1 MAFVLQDVIN
11 EIEETRSLE
20 PLKKFKKENLVK
32 VAAHYGITPAV
43 GATKSHILNLIKDH
57 CVENDIIDE
66 VEEKPIAETAEIV
79 RLKLDFERE
88 ERRLAREAEK
98 ALQDAQF
105 AEAQK
110 AREAAEAEAEKAR
123 ELRLAE
129 LKEAR
134 ELRELELKAEQEK
147 ALLAAEIEAKKE
159 AAAREHELKMAGLGK
174 HSPSDK
180 ASVFDPARNI
190 RLVPPFQ
197 EKEVD
202 KYFAHF
208 EKVADSLN
216 WPKESW
222 VLLLQSVLVGK
233 AQEIYGSLSVE
244 QSSNYEHVKE
254 AILKAYELVPEAYR
268 QKFRNYL
275 KYDSKTHVEF
285 AREKE
290 NLFNRWCHSKEIGQ
304 DFKKLK
310 QMVLLEEF
318 KDKVRPDIRSH
329 LDEQKVEELEKAA
342 IMADDYALTHKMS
355 SKSGN
360 PQQKRYHGSGN
371 RENVSRNMDD
381 RKRQGKSTEN
391 VGLVSKVEPL
401 KPISCGHC
409 GKPGHII
416 TNCWKL
422 GGKTPCEHCGRFN
435 HKSEDCR
442 IAKNKLQKEV
452 KPTGL
457 TSLKGLKVSPFN
469 ESENSKGVKVKPLID
484 RNSFVEKNKGIKVNP
499 LHNDKSCIEDEISPN
514 TESDYMENYKP
525 FISKGVV
532 SLVGDENSSQKVKIL
547 RDTGATQSLMLDSV
561 LPLTEK
567 SFTGANVLISG
578 VEMGVLEVPLHEVNI
593 KSSLINGNIVIGMR
607 PSLPVEGISLIL
619 GNDLAGEKVMV
630 DPRVVEKPRDD
641 EETERLAEKFPGIFP
656 ASVVTRSMKA
666 KEEAIKEQGKEE
678 IGLSGTFLEN
688 IDGKFEERNKEKADK
703 ALMRKESRNVKEN
716 IPEKQESESK
726 SVISRQNLIE
736 EQSNDKELLDL
747 FKIALTPVEAEKV
760 SVGYLIKD
768 DILMRKWSPTACD
781 NNEKGETVYQIVVPT
796 VYRREVLELAHDL
809 PMSGHLGVRKT
820 YNRVLQHFFWPGLK
834 RDVAKW
840 CRECHTCQLGG
851 KPNQNIPQAPLHPI
865 PVFDEPFSHI
875 IIDCVGPLPKTKS
888 QNEFLLTIMCSSTRF
903 PEAIPLRSIKTNA
916 ILKALIK
923 FFTIFG
929 LPKSIQSDQGTNFM
943 AHAFQQVMNQLG
955 IKQYKSSAYHPESQ
969 GALERFHQTLKTM
982 IRMYCTEN
990 SRDWD
995 EGVHL
1000 LLFAVRESVQE
1011 SLGFSPFELV
1021 FGHAV
1026 RGPLLLLKEKWLD
1039 EDPEKISVLK
1049 YVATFKDRLF
1059 RAGQMAKRNL
1069 QESQSKMKVW
1079 YDRKAKS
1086 RCFEPGDRVLVLFP
1100 VVGNPLQAKYSGP
1113 YKVVKKISDTNY
1125 LVKTPDRR
1133 KETQVCHINMLKA
1146 YHEKPKPE
1154 LVTLNNR
1161 LGLESLTHSKDC
1173 VGQVAEKEEDTES
1186 EVRLGND
1193 QQPIKLQNSQILND
1207 LDTKLSHLPSVQRK
1221 ELAEVI
1227 TQYREVFPDVPS
1239 KTNLIEHD
1247 VDVGDSAP
1255 IKQHPY
1261 RVSPMKKEL
1270 LDKEVQYMLK
1280 NDIIEESQS
1289 NWSSPCILVPKHDGG
1304 FRFCTDFRKVND
1316 KTKSDSFP
1324 IPRIADCIDQI
1335 GNAKFVSTFDM
1346 LKGYW
1351 QVPLTQ
1357 RAREIS
1363 AFVTPSGLYQYKVM
1377 PFGMK
1382 NAPATF
1388 QRMVNKLV
1396 RDIDGCEGY
1405 IDDVVIYS
1413 DNWSDHI
1420 HQIKRFFQI
1429 MREAK
1434 LTINLM
1440 KSEFGKATVKYLGH
1454 IVGQG
1459 QVRPLDAKIQTIAKF
1474 PIPTSRK
1481 ELARFLGMAGY
1492 YRNFCLNFSDIAAP
1506 LTNLLSKKVKF
1517 VWTDDCQMAFD
1528 KVKLLLQK
1536 SPVLKSP
1543 DYEKPFK
1550 LIIDSSDVGT
1560 GSVLVQEA
1568 SDGLDHPVSYFSKK
1582 FLKYQ
1587 KNYSVVE
1594 KETLGLVLALEHF
1607 DVYLGSTPFKIKVYT
1622 DHNPLTFLKTMK
1634 NKNQRLVR
1642 WSLALQEYNLEIQHI
1657 PGSENVVA
1665 DALSRCI
1672 G

>member
-20 PLKKFKKENLVK
+20 PLKKLKKENLVK
-32 VAAHYGITPAV
+32 VAAHYGITPAI
-43 GATKSHILNLIKDH
+43 GATKSHILDLIKDH
-57 CVENDIIDE
+57 CVENNIIDE
-66 VEEKPIAETAEIV
+66 VEEKPIVETAEIV

-88 ERRLAREAEK
+88 ERRLAREEAQRAREAAE
-98 ALQDAQF
+98 

-110 AREAAEAEAEKAR
+110 AREAAR

-134 ELRELELKAEQEK
+134 ELRELELKAEREKRDLELTAEQEK
-147 ALLAAEIEAKKE
+147 ALLEAEKE

-180 ASVFDPARNI
+180 ASAFDPARNI

-409 GKPGHII
+409 GKSGHII

-484 RNSFVEKNKGIKVNP
+484 RNNIVEKNKGIKVNP
-499 LHNDKSCIEDEISPN
+499 LHNVKSCIEDEISPN

-525 FISKGVV
+525 FISEGVV
-532 SLVGDENSSQKVKIL
+532 SLVGDENNSQKVKIL
-547 RDTGATQSLMLDSV
+547 RETGATQSLMLDSV
-561 LPLTEK
+561 LPLTEN

-666 KEEAIKEQGKEE
+666 KKEVIKEQGKEE

-688 IDGKFEERNKEKADK
+688 IDGKFEERNKEKADN
-703 ALMRKESRNVKEN
+703 ALMRNESRNVKEN
-716 IPEKQESESK
+716 IPEKQESESR

-736 EQSNDKELLDL
+736 NQSNDKELLDL

-760 SVGYLIKD
+760 SIGYLVKD
-768 DILMRKWSPTACD
+768 NILMRKWSPTACD

-796 VYRREVLELAHDL
+796 VHRREVLELAHDL
-809 PMSGHLGVRKT
+809 PVSGHLGVRKT

-840 CRECHTCQLGG
+840 CKECHTCQLGG

-865 PVFDEPFSHI
+865 PAFDEPFSHI

-888 QNEFLLTIMCSSTRF
+888 QNEYLLTIMCSSTRF
-903 PEAIPLRSIKTNA
+903 PEAIPLRSIKTNT

-923 FFTIFG
+923 FFTLFG

-982 IRMYCTEN
+982 IKMYCIEN
-990 SRDWD
+990 SKDWD

-1039 EDPEKISVLK
+1039 EDPEKISVL
-1049 YVATFKDRLF
+1049 
-1059 RAGQMAKRNL
+1059 
-1069 QESQSKMKVW
+1069 
-1079 YDRKAKS
+1079 
-1086 RCFEPGDRVLVLFP
+1086 
-1100 VVGNPLQAKYSGP
+1100 
-1113 YKVVKKISDTNY
+1113 
-1125 LVKTPDRR
+1125 
-1133 KETQVCHINMLKA
+1133 
-1146 YHEKPKPE
+1146 
-1154 LVTLNNR
+1154 
-1161 LGLESLTHSKDC
+1161 
-1173 VGQVAEKEEDTES
+1173 
-1186 EVRLGND
+1186 
-1193 QQPIKLQNSQILND
+1193 
-1207 LDTKLSHLPSVQRK
+1207 
-1221 ELAEVI
+1221 
-1227 TQYREVFPDVPS
+1227 
-1239 KTNLIEHD
+1239 
-1247 VDVGDSAP
+1247 
-1255 IKQHPY
+1255 
-1261 RVSPMKKEL
+1261 
-1270 LDKEVQYMLK
+1270 
-1280 NDIIEESQS
+1280 
-1289 NWSSPCILVPKHDGG
+1289 
-1304 FRFCTDFRKVND
+1304 
-1316 KTKSDSFP
+1316 
-1324 IPRIADCIDQI
+1324 
-1335 GNAKFVSTFDM
+1335 
-1346 LKGYW
+1346 
-1351 QVPLTQ
+1351 
-1357 RAREIS
+1357 
-1363 AFVTPSGLYQYKVM
+1363 
-1377 PFGMK
+1377 
-1382 NAPATF
+1382 
-1388 QRMVNKLV
+1388 
-1396 RDIDGCEGY
+1396 
-1405 IDDVVIYS
+1405 
-1413 DNWSDHI
+1413 
-1420 HQIKRFFQI
+1420 
-1429 MREAK
+1429 
-1434 LTINLM
+1434 
-1440 KSEFGKATVKYLGH
+1440 
-1454 IVGQG
+1454 
-1459 QVRPLDAKIQTIAKF
+1459 
-1474 PIPTSRK
+1474 
-1481 ELARFLGMAGY
+1481 
-1492 YRNFCLNFSDIAAP
+1492 
-1506 LTNLLSKKVKF
+1506 
-1517 VWTDDCQMAFD
+1517 
-1528 KVKLLLQK
+1528 
-1536 SPVLKSP
+1536 
-1543 DYEKPFK
+1543 
-1550 LIIDSSDVGT
+1550 
-1560 GSVLVQEA
+1560 
-1568 SDGLDHPVSYFSKK
+1568 
-1582 FLKYQ
+1582 
-1587 KNYSVVE
+1587 
-1594 KETLGLVLALEHF
+1594 
-1607 DVYLGSTPFKIKVYT
+1607 
-1622 DHNPLTFLKTMK
+1622 
-1634 NKNQRLVR
+1634 
-1642 WSLALQEYNLEIQHI
+1642 
-1657 PGSENVVA
+1657 
-1665 DALSRCI
+1665 
-1672 G
+1672 

>member
-20 PLKKFKKENLVK
+20 PLKKLKKENLIK
-32 VAAHYGITPAV
+32 VAAHYGITPAI

-98 ALQDAQF
+98 ALQDAQLAAQREQAQRAE

-110 AREAAEAEAEKAR
+110 ARD
-123 ELRLAE
+123 LRLAE

-147 ALLAAEIEAKKE
+147 ALLEAEKE
-159 AAAREHELKMAGLGK
+159 AAAREHELKMASLGK
-174 HSPSDK
+174 HAPSDK
-180 ASVFDPARNI
+180 ASAFDPARNI

-275 KYDSKTHVEF
+275 KYDSKTHVELS
-285 AREKE
+285 REKE

-371 RENVSRNMDD
+371 RENISRNADD

-499 LHNDKSCIEDEISPN
+499 LHNDKSCIEDKISPN

-525 FISKGVV
+525 FISEGVV

-561 LPLTEK
+561 LPLTEN
-567 SFTGANVLISG
+567 SFTGANVLVSG

-641 EETERLAEKFPGIFP
+641 ENTERLAEKFPGIFP

-666 KEEAIKEQGKEE
+666 KKEAIKEQGKEE

-688 IDGKFEERNKEKADK
+688 IDVKFEKRNKEKADK
-703 ALMRKESRNVKEN
+703 ALMRNESRNVKEN

-726 SVISRQNLIE
+726 SVISRQNLIV
-736 EQSNDKELLDL
+736 EQSKDEELLDL

-768 DILMRKWSPTACD
+768 NILMRKWS
-781 NNEKGETVYQIVVPT
+781 
-796 VYRREVLELAHDL
+796 
-809 PMSGHLGVRKT
+809 
-820 YNRVLQHFFWPGLK
+820 
-834 RDVAKW
+834 
-840 CRECHTCQLGG
+840 
-851 KPNQNIPQAPLHPI
+851 
-865 PVFDEPFSHI
+865 SH
-875 IIDCVGPLPKTKS
+875 CV
-888 QNEFLLTIMCSSTRF
+888 TI
-903 PEAIPLRSIKTNA
+903 
-916 ILKALIK
+916 
-923 FFTIFG
+923 
-929 LPKSIQSDQGTNFM
+929 
-943 AHAFQQVMNQLG
+943 
-955 IKQYKSSAYHPESQ
+955 
-969 GALERFHQTLKTM
+969 
-982 IRMYCTEN
+982 
-990 SRDWD
+990 
-995 EGVHL
+995 
-1000 LLFAVRESVQE
+1000 
-1011 SLGFSPFELV
+1011 
-1021 FGHAV
+1021 
-1026 RGPLLLLKEKWLD
+1026 GPLLLLKEKWLD

-1059 RAGQMAKRNL
+1059 RAGQIAKRNL

-1100 VVGNPLQAKYSGP
+1100 VVCNPLQAKYSGP

-1161 LGLESLTHSKDC
+1161 LGLESPTHSKDC
-1173 VGQVAEKEEDTES
+1173 VDQVAEKEEDTES

-1207 LDTKLSHLPSVQRK
+1207 LGTKLSHLPLVQRK
-1221 ELAEVI
+1221 ELTEVI

-1289 NWSSPCILVPKHDGG
+1289 NWS
-1304 FRFCTDFRKVND
+1304 
-1316 KTKSDSFP
+1316 
-1324 IPRIADCIDQI
+1324 
-1335 GNAKFVSTFDM
+1335 
-1346 LKGYW
+1346 
-1351 QVPLTQ
+1351 
-1357 RAREIS
+1357 
-1363 AFVTPSGLYQYKVM
+1363 
-1377 PFGMK
+1377 
-1382 NAPATF
+1382 
-1388 QRMVNKLV
+1388 
-1396 RDIDGCEGY
+1396 
-1405 IDDVVIYS
+1405 
-1413 DNWSDHI
+1413 
-1420 HQIKRFFQI
+1420 
-1429 MREAK
+1429 
-1434 LTINLM
+1434 
-1440 KSEFGKATVKYLGH
+1440 
-1454 IVGQG
+1454 
-1459 QVRPLDAKIQTIAKF
+1459 
-1474 PIPTSRK
+1474 
-1481 ELARFLGMAGY
+1481 
-1492 YRNFCLNFSDIAAP
+1492 
-1506 LTNLLSKKVKF
+1506 
-1517 VWTDDCQMAFD
+1517 
-1528 KVKLLLQK
+1528 
-1536 SPVLKSP
+1536 
-1543 DYEKPFK
+1543 
-1550 LIIDSSDVGT
+1550 
-1560 GSVLVQEA
+1560 
-1568 SDGLDHPVSYFSKK
+1568 
-1582 FLKYQ
+1582 
-1587 KNYSVVE
+1587 
-1594 KETLGLVLALEHF
+1594 
-1607 DVYLGSTPFKIKVYT
+1607 
-1622 DHNPLTFLKTMK
+1622 
-1634 NKNQRLVR
+1634 
-1642 WSLALQEYNLEIQHI
+1642 
-1657 PGSENVVA
+1657 
-1665 DALSRCI
+1665 
-1672 G
+1672 

>member
-1 MAFVLQDVIN
+1 MA
-11 EIEETRSLE
+11 S
-20 PLKKFKKENLVK
+20 
-32 VAAHYGITPAV
+32 
-43 GATKSHILNLIKDH
+43 
-57 CVENDIIDE
+57 
-66 VEEKPIAETAEIV
+66 
-79 RLKLDFERE
+79 
-88 ERRLAREAEK
+88 
-98 ALQDAQF
+98 
-105 AEAQK
+105 
-110 AREAAEAEAEKAR
+110 
-123 ELRLAE
+123 
-129 LKEAR
+129 
-134 ELRELELKAEQEK
+134 
-147 ALLAAEIEAKKE
+147 
-159 AAAREHELKMAGLGK
+159 LGK
-174 HSPSDK
+174 QSPSDK
-180 ASVFDPARNI
+180 ASAFDPARNI

-371 RENVSRNMDD
+371 RENISRNMDD

-422 GGKTPCEHCGRFN
+422 GGKTPCEHCGRFS

-469 ESENSKGVKVKPLID
+469 ESENQKDVKVKPLID
-484 RNSFVEKNKGIKVNP
+484 RNHFVEKNKGIKVNP

-525 FISKGVV
+525 FISEGVV

-547 RDTGATQSLMLDSV
+547 RDTGATRSLMLDSV
-561 LPLTEK
+561 LPLTEN

-578 VEMGVLEVPLHEVNI
+578 VEMGILEVPLHEVNI

-619 GNDLAGEKVMV
+619 RNDLAGEKVMV

-666 KEEAIKEQGKEE
+666 KKEAIKEQGKEE

-703 ALMRKESRNVKEN
+703 ALMRNESRNVKEN

-726 SVISRQNLIE
+726 SVISRQNLIV
-736 EQSNDKELLDL
+736 EQSKDKELLDL
-747 FKIALTPVEAEKV
+747 FKIALTPVESEKV
-760 SVGYLIKD
+760 SVGYLIKEN
-768 DILMRKWSPTACD
+768 ILMRKWS
-781 NNEKGETVYQIVVPT
+781 
-796 VYRREVLELAHDL
+796 
-809 PMSGHLGVRKT
+809 
-820 YNRVLQHFFWPGLK
+820 
-834 RDVAKW
+834 
-840 CRECHTCQLGG
+840 
-851 KPNQNIPQAPLHPI
+851 
-865 PVFDEPFSHI
+865 SH
-875 IIDCVGPLPKTKS
+875 CV
-888 QNEFLLTIMCSSTRF
+888 TI
-903 PEAIPLRSIKTNA
+903 
-916 ILKALIK
+916 
-923 FFTIFG
+923 
-929 LPKSIQSDQGTNFM
+929 
-943 AHAFQQVMNQLG
+943 
-955 IKQYKSSAYHPESQ
+955 
-969 GALERFHQTLKTM
+969 
-982 IRMYCTEN
+982 
-990 SRDWD
+990 
-995 EGVHL
+995 
-1000 LLFAVRESVQE
+1000 
-1011 SLGFSPFELV
+1011 
-1021 FGHAV
+1021 
-1026 RGPLLLLKEKWLD
+1026 GPLLLLKEKWLD

-1049 YVATFKDRLF
+1049 NVANFKDRLF
-1059 RAGQMAKRNL
+1059 RAGQIAQRNL

-1086 RCFEPGDRVLVLFP
+1086 RCFEPGDKVLVLFP

-1161 LGLESLTHSKDC
+1161 LGLESPTHSKDC

-1186 EVRLGND
+1186 EVRLEND

-1207 LDTKLSHLPSVQRK
+1207 LGTKLSHLPLVQRK

-1270 LDKEVQYMLK
+1270 LDKEVQYMLE

-1316 KTKSDSFP
+1316 KTKSYSFP

-1363 AFVTPSGLYQYKVM
+1363 AFVTLSGLYQYKVM

-1396 RDIDGCEGY
+1396 QDIDGCEGY
-1405 IDDVVIYS
+1405 IDDVVIFS

-1420 HQIKRFFQI
+1420 RQIERFFQI

-1459 QVRPLDAKIQTIAKF
+1459 QVRPLDAKIQTIVKY

-1492 YRNFCLNFSDIAAP
+1492 YRNFCLNFSEIAAP

-1517 VWTDDCQMAFD
+1517 VWTDDCQLAFD

-1550 LIIDSSDVGT
+1550 LIIDSSDIGT

-1642 WSLALQEYNLEIQHI
+1642 WSLAFAR
-1657 PGSENVVA
+1657 V
-1665 DALSRCI
+1665 
-1672 G
+1672 

>member
-20 PLKKFKKENLVK
+20 PLKKLKKENLIK

-43 GATKSHILNLIKDH
+43 GATKSHILDLIKDH

-66 VEEKPIAETAEIV
+66 VEEKPIVETAEV
-79 RLKLDFERE
+79 VKLKLEFQREEQRLERE
-88 ERRLAREAEK
+88 ERRLERE
-98 ALQDAQF
+98 
-105 AEAQK
+105 EAQK
-110 AREAAEAEAEKAR
+110 AHDAEKAAHEEAR

-159 AAAREHELKMAGLGK
+159 AAAGEHELKMASLGK
-174 HSPSDK
+174 QSPSDK

-371 RENVSRNMDD
+371 RENISRNMDD
-381 RKRQGKSTEN
+381 RKRHGKSTEN
-391 VGLVSKVEPL
+391 VGLVSKVESL
-401 KPISCGHC
+401 KPISCGYC

-442 IAKNKLQKEV
+442 IAKNKLQKDV

-484 RNSFVEKNKGIKVNP
+484 RNNFVEKNKGIKVNP

-525 FISKGVV
+525 FISEGVV
-532 SLVGDENSSQKVKIL
+532 SLVGDENSSKKVKIL

-561 LPLTEK
+561 LPLTEN

-593 KSSLINGNIVIGMR
+593 KSSLINSNIVIGMR

-619 GNDLAGEKVMV
+619 GNDLAGERVMV
-630 DPRVVEKPRDD
+630 DPRVVEKPRDN
-641 EETERLAEKFPGIFP
+641 EKTERLAEKFPGIFP

-666 KEEAIKEQGKEE
+666 KKEAIKEQGKEE

-688 IDGKFEERNKEKADK
+688 IDVKFEERNKEKADT
-703 ALMRKESRNVKEN
+703 ALMRNESRNVKEN
-716 IPEKQESESK
+716 IPEKQERESK
-726 SVISRQNLIE
+726 SVISRQNLIV
-736 EQSNDKELLDL
+736 EQSKDKELLYL
-747 FKIALTPVEAEKV
+747 FKVVLTPVKPEKV
-760 SVGYLIKD
+760 SVGYLIRD
-768 DILMRKWSPTACD
+768 NIMMRKWS
-781 NNEKGETVYQIVVPT
+781 
-796 VYRREVLELAHDL
+796 
-809 PMSGHLGVRKT
+809 
-820 YNRVLQHFFWPGLK
+820 
-834 RDVAKW
+834 
-840 CRECHTCQLGG
+840 
-851 KPNQNIPQAPLHPI
+851 
-865 PVFDEPFSHI
+865 SH
-875 IIDCVGPLPKTKS
+875 CV
-888 QNEFLLTIMCSSTRF
+888 TI
-903 PEAIPLRSIKTNA
+903 
-916 ILKALIK
+916 
-923 FFTIFG
+923 
-929 LPKSIQSDQGTNFM
+929 
-943 AHAFQQVMNQLG
+943 
-955 IKQYKSSAYHPESQ
+955 
-969 GALERFHQTLKTM
+969 
-982 IRMYCTEN
+982 
-990 SRDWD
+990 
-995 EGVHL
+995 
-1000 LLFAVRESVQE
+1000 
-1011 SLGFSPFELV
+1011 
-1021 FGHAV
+1021 
-1026 RGPLLLLKEKWLD
+1026 GPLLLLKEKWLD

-1059 RAGQMAKRNL
+1059 RAGQIAKRNL

-1079 YDRKAKS
+1079 YHRKAKS

-1161 LGLESLTHSKDC
+1161 LGLESPTHSKDC

-1186 EVRLGND
+1186 EVRLEND

-1207 LDTKLSHLPSVQRK
+1207 LGTKLSHLPLVQRK

-1289 NWSSPCILVPKHDGG
+1289 NWSSPYILVPKHDGG

-1405 IDDVVIYS
+1405 IDDVVIFS

-1420 HQIKRFFQI
+1420 RQIKRFFQI
-1429 MREAK
+1429 MLDAK

-1459 QVRPLDAKIQTIAKF
+1459 QVRPLDAKIQTIVKY

-1492 YRNFCLNFSDIAAP
+1492 YRNFCLNFSEIAAP

-1517 VWTDDCQMAFD
+1517 VWTDDCQLDFD

>member
-20 PLKKFKKENLVK
+20 PLKKLKKENLIK

-57 CVENDIIDE
+57 CVEHDIIDE

-110 AREAAEAEAEKAR
+110 DREEAQRARD
-123 ELRLAE
+123 LRLAE

-147 ALLAAEIEAKKE
+147 ALLEAEKE
-159 AAAREHELKMAGLGK
+159 AAAREHELKMASLGK
-174 HSPSDK
+174 QSPSDK
-180 ASVFDPARNI
+180 ASAFDPARNI

-371 RENVSRNMDD
+371 RENIFRNMDD

-499 LHNDKSCIEDEISPN
+499 LHNVKSCIVDEISPN

-525 FISKGVV
+525 FISEGVV

-561 LPLTEK
+561 LPLTEN

-666 KEEAIKEQGKEE
+666 KKEAIKEQGKEE

-688 IDGKFEERNKEKADK
+688 IDVKFEERNKEKADT
-703 ALMRKESRNVKEN
+703 ALMRNESRNVKEN
-716 IPEKQESESK
+716 IPEKQERESK
-726 SVISRQNLIE
+726 SVISRQNLIV
-736 EQSNDKELLDL
+736 EQSKDKELLDL

-760 SVGYLIKD
+760 SVGYLIKEN
-768 DILMRKWSPTACD
+768 ILMRKWSS
-781 NNEKGETVYQIVVPT
+781 
-796 VYRREVLELAHDL
+796 H
-809 PMSGHLGVRKT
+809 
-820 YNRVLQHFFWPGLK
+820 RV
-834 RDVAKW
+834 
-840 CRECHTCQLGG
+840 
-851 KPNQNIPQAPLHPI
+851 
-865 PVFDEPFSHI
+865 
-875 IIDCVGPLPKTKS
+875 
-888 QNEFLLTIMCSSTRF
+888 TI
-903 PEAIPLRSIKTNA
+903 
-916 ILKALIK
+916 
-923 FFTIFG
+923 
-929 LPKSIQSDQGTNFM
+929 
-943 AHAFQQVMNQLG
+943 
-955 IKQYKSSAYHPESQ
+955 
-969 GALERFHQTLKTM
+969 
-982 IRMYCTEN
+982 
-990 SRDWD
+990 
-995 EGVHL
+995 
-1000 LLFAVRESVQE
+1000 
-1011 SLGFSPFELV
+1011 
-1021 FGHAV
+1021 
-1026 RGPLLLLKEKWLD
+1026 GPLLLLKEKWLD

-1086 RCFEPGDRVLVLFP
+1086 RYFEPGDRVLVLFP

-1125 LVKTPDRR
+1125 LVKTPGRR

-1161 LGLESLTHSKDC
+1161 LGLESPTHSKDC

-1207 LDTKLSHLPSVQRK
+1207 LGTKLSHLPLVQRK

-1261 RVSPMKKEL
+1261 RLSPMKKEL

-1405 IDDVVIYS
+1405 IDDVVIFS

-1420 HQIKRFFQI
+1420 RQIERFFQI

-1459 QVRPLDAKIQTIAKF
+1459 QVRPLDAKIQTIVKY

-1492 YRNFCLNFSDIAAP
+1492 YRNFCLNFSEIAAP

-1517 VWTDDCQMAFD
+1517 VWTDDCQLAFD

-1622 DHNPLTFLKTMK
+1622 DHNPLTFLRTMK

>member
-1 MAFVLQDVIN
+1 MA
-11 EIEETRSLE
+11 S
-20 PLKKFKKENLVK
+20 
-32 VAAHYGITPAV
+32 
-43 GATKSHILNLIKDH
+43 
-57 CVENDIIDE
+57 
-66 VEEKPIAETAEIV
+66 
-79 RLKLDFERE
+79 
-88 ERRLAREAEK
+88 
-98 ALQDAQF
+98 
-105 AEAQK
+105 
-110 AREAAEAEAEKAR
+110 
-123 ELRLAE
+123 
-129 LKEAR
+129 
-134 ELRELELKAEQEK
+134 
-147 ALLAAEIEAKKE
+147 
-159 AAAREHELKMAGLGK
+159 LGK
-174 HSPSDK
+174 QSPSDK
-180 ASVFDPARNI
+180 ASAFDPARNI

-371 RENVSRNMDD
+371 RENVSRNMDN

-422 GGKTPCEHCGRFN
+422 GGKTHCEHCGRFN

-484 RNSFVEKNKGIKVNP
+484 RNHFVEKNKGIKVNS
-499 LHNDKSCIEDEISPN
+499 LHSDKSCIEDGISPSSK
-514 TESDYMENYKP
+514 SDYMENYKP
-525 FISKGVV
+525 FISEGVV

-561 LPLTEK
+561 LPLTEN

-641 EETERLAEKFPGIFP
+641 EKMERLAEKFPGIFP

-666 KEEAIKEQGKEE
+666 KKAAIKEQGKEE

-688 IDGKFEERNKEKADK
+688 IDDKFEERIKEKAEK
-703 ALMRKESRNVKEN
+703 ALMRNESRNVKEN

-747 FKIALTPVEAEKV
+747 FKIALTPLEAEKV

-768 DILMRKWSPTACD
+768 NILMKKWSS
-781 NNEKGETVYQIVVPT
+781 
-796 VYRREVLELAHDL
+796 H
-809 PMSGHLGVRKT
+809 
-820 YNRVLQHFFWPGLK
+820 RV
-834 RDVAKW
+834 
-840 CRECHTCQLGG
+840 
-851 KPNQNIPQAPLHPI
+851 
-865 PVFDEPFSHI
+865 
-875 IIDCVGPLPKTKS
+875 
-888 QNEFLLTIMCSSTRF
+888 TI
-903 PEAIPLRSIKTNA
+903 
-916 ILKALIK
+916 
-923 FFTIFG
+923 
-929 LPKSIQSDQGTNFM
+929 
-943 AHAFQQVMNQLG
+943 
-955 IKQYKSSAYHPESQ
+955 
-969 GALERFHQTLKTM
+969 
-982 IRMYCTEN
+982 
-990 SRDWD
+990 
-995 EGVHL
+995 
-1000 LLFAVRESVQE
+1000 
-1011 SLGFSPFELV
+1011 
-1021 FGHAV
+1021 
-1026 RGPLLLLKEKWLD
+1026 GPLLLLKEKWLD

-1161 LGLESLTHSKDC
+1161 LGLKSPTHSKDC

-1207 LDTKLSHLPSVQRK
+1207 LGTKLSHLPLVQRK

-1227 TQYREVFPDVPS
+1227 SQYREVFPDVPS

-1405 IDDVVIYS
+1405 IDDVVIFS

-1420 HQIKRFFQI
+1420 RQIKRFFQI

-1459 QVRPLDAKIQTIAKF
+1459 QVRPLDAKIQTITKY

-1492 YRNFCLNFSDIAAP
+1492 YRNFCLNFSEIAAP

-1517 VWTDDCQMAFD
+1517 VWTDDCQLAFD

-1607 DVYLGSTPFKIKVYT
+1607 DVYLGSTPFKTKVYT

>member
-20 PLKKFKKENLVK
+20 PLKKFKKENLIK
-32 VAAHYGITPAV
+32 VAAHYGITPAI

-57 CVENDIIDE
+57 CVEHDIIDE

-105 AEAQK
+105 AEAQRAREA
-110 AREAAEAEAEKAR
+110 AREAAEAEAQRAR
-123 ELRLAE
+123 DLRLAE

-134 ELRELELKAEQEK
+134 ELRELELKAEREKRDLELKAEQEK
-147 ALLAAEIEAKKE
+147 ALLEAEKE
-159 AAAREHELKMAGLGK
+159 AAAREHELKMASLGK
-174 HSPSDK
+174 QSPSDK

-371 RENVSRNMDD
+371 RENISRNMDD

-484 RNSFVEKNKGIKVNP
+484 RNNFVEKNKGIKVNP

-525 FISKGVV
+525 FISEGVV

-561 LPLTEK
+561 LPLTEN

-593 KSSLINGNIVIGMR
+593 KSSLINGKIVIGMR

-619 GNDLAGEKVMV
+619 GNDLAGERVMV
-630 DPRVVEKPRDD
+630 DPRVVEKPRDN
-641 EETERLAEKFPGIFP
+641 EKTERLAEKFPGIFP

-666 KEEAIKEQGKEE
+666 KKEAIKEQGKEE

-688 IDGKFEERNKEKADK
+688 IDVKFEKRNKEKADK

-716 IPEKQESESK
+716 IPEKQERESK
-726 SVISRQNLIE
+726 SVISRQNLIV
-736 EQSNDKELLDL
+736 EQSKDKELLDL

-768 DILMRKWSPTACD
+768 NIMMRKWSTHY
-781 NNEKGETVYQIVVPT
+781 V
-796 VYRREVLELAHDL
+796 
-809 PMSGHLGVRKT
+809 
-820 YNRVLQHFFWPGLK
+820 
-834 RDVAKW
+834 
-840 CRECHTCQLGG
+840 
-851 KPNQNIPQAPLHPI
+851 
-865 PVFDEPFSHI
+865 
-875 IIDCVGPLPKTKS
+875 
-888 QNEFLLTIMCSSTRF
+888 TI
-903 PEAIPLRSIKTNA
+903 
-916 ILKALIK
+916 
-923 FFTIFG
+923 
-929 LPKSIQSDQGTNFM
+929 
-943 AHAFQQVMNQLG
+943 
-955 IKQYKSSAYHPESQ
+955 
-969 GALERFHQTLKTM
+969 
-982 IRMYCTEN
+982 
-990 SRDWD
+990 
-995 EGVHL
+995 
-1000 LLFAVRESVQE
+1000 
-1011 SLGFSPFELV
+1011 
-1021 FGHAV
+1021 
-1026 RGPLLLLKEKWLD
+1026 GPLLLLKEKWLD
-1039 EDPEKISVLK
+1039 EDPEKISVPK

-1059 RAGQMAKRNL
+1059 RAGQIAKRNL

-1125 LVKTPDRR
+1125 LVKTPGRR
-1133 KETQVCHINMLKA
+1133 KETQVCHTNMLKA

-1161 LGLESLTHSKDC
+1161 LGLESPTHSKDC
-1173 VGQVAEKEEDTES
+1173 VGQVAEKEEDTEC
-1186 EVRLGND
+1186 EVRLEND

-1207 LDTKLSHLPSVQRK
+1207 LGTKLSHLPLVQRK

-1304 FRFCTDFRKVND
+1304 FRFCTDFRKVNN

-1346 LKGYW
+1346 LKNYW

-1357 RAREIS
+1357 RAREIA

-1405 IDDVVIYS
+1405 IDDVVIFS

-1420 HQIKRFFQI
+1420 RQIERFFQI

-1459 QVRPLDAKIQTIAKF
+1459 QVRPLDAKIQTIVKY

-1481 ELARFLGMAGY
+1481 ELAGFLGMAGY

-1517 VWTDDCQMAFD
+1517 VWTDDCQLAFD

>member
-20 PLKKFKKENLVK
+20 PLKKLKKENLVK
-32 VAAHYGITPAV
+32 VAAHYGITPAI

-57 CVENDIIDE
+57 CVEHDIIDE

-110 AREAAEAEAEKAR
+110 ARE
-123 ELRLAE
+123 LRLAE

-147 ALLAAEIEAKKE
+147 ALIEAEKE
-159 AAAREHELKMAGLGK
+159 AAAREHELKMASLGK

-180 ASVFDPARNI
+180 ASAFDPARNI

-233 AQEIYGSLSVE
+233 AQEIYGSLSIE

-342 IMADDYALTHKMS
+342 VMADDYALTHKMS

-360 PQQKRYHGSGN
+360 PQQKRFHGSSN
-371 RENVSRNMDD
+371 RENISRNMDD

-391 VGLVSKVEPL
+391 VGLVRKVEPL

-409 GKPGHII
+409 GKPGYII

-469 ESENSKGVKVKPLID
+469 ESENQKGVKVKPLID
-484 RNSFVEKNKGIKVNP
+484 RNHFVEKNKGIKVNP
-499 LHNDKSCIEDEISPN
+499 LHSDKSCIEDGISPS

-525 FISKGVV
+525 FISEGVV

-561 LPLTEK
+561 LPLTENN
-567 SFTGANVLISG
+567 FTGANVLISG

-666 KEEAIKEQGKEE
+666 KKEAIKEQGKEE

-688 IDGKFEERNKEKADK
+688 IDVKFEERNKEKADK
-703 ALMRKESRNVKEN
+703 ALMRNESRNVKEN

-768 DILMRKWSPTACD
+768 NIMMRKWST
-781 NNEKGETVYQIVVPT
+781 
-796 VYRREVLELAHDL
+796 
-809 PMSGHLGVRKT
+809 HLV
-820 YNRVLQHFFWPGLK
+820 
-834 RDVAKW
+834 
-840 CRECHTCQLGG
+840 
-851 KPNQNIPQAPLHPI
+851 
-865 PVFDEPFSHI
+865 
-875 IIDCVGPLPKTKS
+875 
-888 QNEFLLTIMCSSTRF
+888 TIR
-903 PEAIPLRSIKTNA
+903 
-916 ILKALIK
+916 
-923 FFTIFG
+923 
-929 LPKSIQSDQGTNFM
+929 
-943 AHAFQQVMNQLG
+943 
-955 IKQYKSSAYHPESQ
+955 
-969 GALERFHQTLKTM
+969 
-982 IRMYCTEN
+982 
-990 SRDWD
+990 
-995 EGVHL
+995 
-1000 LLFAVRESVQE
+1000 
-1011 SLGFSPFELV
+1011 
-1021 FGHAV
+1021 
-1026 RGPLLLLKEKWLD
+1026 PLLLLKEKWLD

-1161 LGLESLTHSKDC
+1161 LGLESPTHSKDC

-1207 LDTKLSHLPSVQRK
+1207 LGTKLSHLPLVQRK

-1351 QVPLTQ
+1351 QVPLNQ

-1363 AFVTPSGLYQYKVM
+1363 AFVTSSGLYQYKVM

-1382 NAPATF
+1382 NAPPTF
-1388 QRMVNKLV
+1388 RRMVNKLV

-1405 IDDVVIYS
+1405 IDDVVIFS

-1420 HQIKRFFQI
+1420 RQIKRFFQI

-1459 QVRPLDAKIQTIAKF
+1459 QVRPLDAKIQTITKY

-1492 YRNFCLNFSDIAAP
+1492 
-1506 LTNLLSKKVKF
+1506 
-1517 VWTDDCQMAFD
+1517 
-1528 KVKLLLQK
+1528 
-1536 SPVLKSP
+1536 
-1543 DYEKPFK
+1543 
-1550 LIIDSSDVGT
+1550 
-1560 GSVLVQEA
+1560 
-1568 SDGLDHPVSYFSKK
+1568 
-1582 FLKYQ
+1582 
-1587 KNYSVVE
+1587 
-1594 KETLGLVLALEHF
+1594 
-1607 DVYLGSTPFKIKVYT
+1607 
-1622 DHNPLTFLKTMK
+1622 
-1634 NKNQRLVR
+1634 
-1642 WSLALQEYNLEIQHI
+1642 
-1657 PGSENVVA
+1657 
-1665 DALSRCI
+1665 
-1672 G
+1672 

>member
-20 PLKKFKKENLVK
+20 PLKKLKKENLIK

-57 CVENDIIDE
+57 CVEHDIIDE

-110 AREAAEAEAEKAR
+110 DREEAQKAREAAEAEAQRAR
-123 ELRLAE
+123 DLRLAE

-147 ALLAAEIEAKKE
+147 ALLEAEKE
-159 AAAREHELKMAGLGK
+159 AAAREHELKMASLGK
-174 HSPSDK
+174 QSPSDK
-180 ASVFDPARNI
+180 ASAFDPARNI

-371 RENVSRNMDD
+371 RENISRNMDD

-525 FISKGVV
+525 FISEGVV

-561 LPLTEK
+561 LPLTEN

-578 VEMGVLEVPLHEVNI
+578 VEMGILEVPLHEVNI

-641 EETERLAEKFPGIFP
+641 VKTERLAEKFPGIFP

-666 KEEAIKEQGKEE
+666 KKEVIKEQGKEE

-688 IDGKFEERNKEKADK
+688 IDVKFEERNSEKAEK
-703 ALMRKESRNVKEN
+703 ALMRNESRNVKEN

-726 SVISRQNLIE
+726 SVISRQNLIV
-736 EQSNDKELLDL
+736 EQSKDKELLDL

-768 DILMRKWSPTACD
+768 NIMMRKWST
-781 NNEKGETVYQIVVPT
+781 
-796 VYRREVLELAHDL
+796 
-809 PMSGHLGVRKT
+809 HLV
-820 YNRVLQHFFWPGLK
+820 
-834 RDVAKW
+834 
-840 CRECHTCQLGG
+840 
-851 KPNQNIPQAPLHPI
+851 
-865 PVFDEPFSHI
+865 
-875 IIDCVGPLPKTKS
+875 
-888 QNEFLLTIMCSSTRF
+888 TIR
-903 PEAIPLRSIKTNA
+903 
-916 ILKALIK
+916 
-923 FFTIFG
+923 
-929 LPKSIQSDQGTNFM
+929 
-943 AHAFQQVMNQLG
+943 
-955 IKQYKSSAYHPESQ
+955 
-969 GALERFHQTLKTM
+969 
-982 IRMYCTEN
+982 
-990 SRDWD
+990 
-995 EGVHL
+995 
-1000 LLFAVRESVQE
+1000 
-1011 SLGFSPFELV
+1011 
-1021 FGHAV
+1021 
-1026 RGPLLLLKEKWLD
+1026 PLLLLKEKWLD

-1154 LVTLNNR
+1154 LVILNNR
-1161 LGLESLTHSKDC
+1161 LGLESPTHSKDC
-1173 VGQVAEKEEDTES
+1173 VGQVAEKEEDTVSVS
-1186 EVRLGND
+1186 EVRLEND

-1207 LDTKLSHLPSVQRK
+1207 LGTKLSHLPLVQRK

-1405 IDDVVIYS
+1405 IDDVVIFS

-1420 HQIKRFFQI
+1420 RQIERFFQI

-1459 QVRPLDAKIQTIAKF
+1459 QVRPLDAKIQTIVKY

-1517 VWTDDCQMAFD
+1517 VWTDDCQLAFD